1 MNSGPVVVLAA
12 VLVVLTGASSASAQ
26 GRSVAC
32 PAFKPPS
39 IELVIQQAPVSYEF
53 GKPLAALERLQSSR
67 RTIQGGKGSHV
78 LGLAHVKLVS
88 QVQFTVSIA
97 RLPDG
102 SFCAAPATVRANFGV
117 AESRVLVARELPRG
131 SCIHGE
137 VLAHEMRHVEVDR
150 ALLQEYTPK
159 IRAAMDETV
168 ERIGSVRDRNDK
180 AILAMIKS
188 RIESGMKASF
198 RQFEAARNQRQ
209 EQVDTPAEYDRVS
222 RSCGGELSRVLR
234 GGRAAVF

>member
-1 MNSGPVVVLAA
+1 MNSGPLVVLAA
-12 VLVVLTGASSASAQ
+12 VLVVLIGAPSAFAQ
-26 GRSVAC
+26 GRAVAC

-39 IELVIQQAPVSYEF
+39 IELDTQQAPVSHDF
-53 GKPLAALERLQSSR
+53 GKPLAALERLQGNR
-67 RTIQGGKGSHV
+67 RTIHGGKGSHV
-78 LGLAHVKLVS
+78 LGLAHARLVS
-88 QVQFTVSIA
+88 RVQFTVSIA

-102 SFCAAPATVRANFGV
+102 TFCAAPATVRASFGFS
-117 AESRVLVARELPRG
+117 ESRVLVARELPRG

-159 IRAAMDETV
+159 IRAALEETI
-168 ERIGSVRDRNDK
+168 ERIGSVRDRNEK
-180 AILAMIKS
+180 AILAMIKN

-198 RQFEAARNQRQ
+198 RQFEAAREQRQ

-222 RSCGGELSRVLR
+222 RSCGGELGRVLR